1 MNKNINNGAVENA
14 VRAFKDSLITLIDSR
29 NYAITQELYAEL
41 KAILSA
47 CDSVKLDN
55 MFLAKSETWRS
66 QFNSTDLARKQQGEI
81 LCLTLNQILI
91 INNFP
96 ITLVIFRNF

>member
-1 MNKNINNGAVENA
+1 MNNNIINNRAVENA

-29 NYAITQELYAEL
+29 NYAITQELYTEM
-41 KAILSA
+41 KAILNA

-66 QFNSTDLARKQQGEI
+66 QFNAADLAQKQQGNLTRYFSI
-81 LCLTLNQILI
+81 LLYQKF
-91 INNFP
+91 INYKN
-96 ITLVIFRNF
+96 LVCRNI